1 MRNKKLLKERLI
13 MKKENRDLL
22 ESLIEGTLKEAMGN
36 TDDNYKALE
45 AAMKLIDRQLELD
58 KQELEIEKLK
68 MAQEHDKNR
77 DEMKHQYELE
87 NETNRQ
93 EHELEAAEL
102 RQQFELLMQDNKNNA
117 ESERQA
123 DAQDHEFNLE
133 VIKQKFKMK
142 ELNVNKKIEEAKMK
156 LENDQAAKDRLIKCG
171 EIALAVIVT
180 PMIEAGCK
188 KAFAKM
194 ICDFEKDYNFTTM
207 AGRSLSSIFKFK
219 K

>member
-1 MRNKKLLKERLI
+1 

-22 ESLIEGTLKEAMGN
+22 ESLIEGTLKEAMDN
-36 TDDNYKALE
+36 TDENYKALE

-58 KQELEIEKLK
+58 KQELEIEKLR

-93 EHELEAAEL
+93 EHELDVAEL

-123 DAQDHEFNLE
+123 EAQDHEFNLE
-133 VIKQKFKMK
+133 VLRQKFKMK

-156 LENDQAAKDRLIKCG
+156 LETDQAAKDRLIKCG

>member
-1 MRNKKLLKERLI
+1 
-13 MKKENRDLL
+13 MKKENRELL

-68 MAQEHDKNR
+68 MTQEHDKNR
-77 DEMKHQYELE
+77 DEKKHQYELE

-93 EHELEAAEL
+93 EHELNAAEL

-133 VIKQKFKMK
+133 VIKQKYKLK
-142 ELNVNKKIEEAKMK
+142 ELNVTKKIEEAKMK

>member
-1 MRNKKLLKERLI
+1 

-22 ESLIEGTLKEAMGN
+22 ESLIEGTLKEAMSN

-68 MAQEHDKNR
+68 MTQEHDNNR
-77 DEMKHQYELE
+77 DEKKHQYELE

-93 EHELEAAEL
+93 EHELNAAEL

-123 DAQDHEFNLE
+123 EAQDHEFNLE
-133 VIKQKFKMK
+133 VIRQKYRLK
-142 ELNVNKKIEEAKMK
+142 EANITKKIEEAKIK

>member
-93 EHELEAAEL
+93 DYELEAAEL
-102 RQQFELLMQDNKNNA
+102 RQQFELLMQDYKNNA

-123 DAQDHEFNLE
+123 EAQDHEFNLE

-156 LENDQAAKDRLIKCG
+156 LENDQAAKDRLIRCG

>member
-1 MRNKKLLKERLI
+1 

-36 TDDNYKALE
+36 TDDDYKALE

-93 EHELEAAEL
+93 EHELNAAEL

-123 DAQDHEFNLE
+123 EAQDHEFNLE

-207 AGRSLSSIFKFK
+207 AGRSLSTIFKFK

>member
-1 MRNKKLLKERLI
+1 

-36 TDDNYKALE
+36 TDDDYKALE

-123 DAQDHEFNLE
+123 EAQDHEFNLE
-133 VIKQKFKMK
+133 VIKQKFRMK
-142 ELNVNKKIEEAKMK
+142 ELNVNKKIEEAKIK

>member
-68 MAQEHDKNR
+68 MTQEHDKNR
-77 DEMKHQYELE
+77 DEKKHQYELE

-93 EHELEAAEL
+93 EHELNAAEL

-123 DAQDHEFNLE
+123 EAQDHEFNLE

-207 AGRSLSSIFKFK
+207 AGRSLSAIFKFK